1 MNSRVYAANPLPFLS
16 GAGPRTLGLTRHG
29 TADADGGR
37 PGAHFGVRLN
47 KVGHARGPRLVESI
61 TGPSTAEG
69 HDRQSDGR
77 IGRRTRCRG
86 TFARRAMDRVLARG
100 GLVGI
105 GGYPELLDG
114 GAVMAPRGA
123 IYGLTG
129 EWEVEHRGI
138 APDIEV
144 DLSIRRLPARTRPAR
159 TGDRGNS
166 AIDDRAPS
174 AAVRAAAADRGGESA
189 CHPASD
195 AARDGRLTLR
205 REVLRSRDPSVS
217 GNRRDCLTR
226 GPGPNVLC
234 HHLRVCT
241 GSGAAG
247 RHTRRILRARA
258 CARYRRH
265 SAAPSAD
272 E

>member
-1 MNSRVYAANPLPFLS
+1 MRCRGYF
-16 GAGPRTLGLTRHG
+16 AGGQWTGYRT
-29 TADADGGR
+29 
-37 PGAHFGVRLN
+37 
-47 KVGHARGPRLVESI
+47 
-61 TGPSTAEG
+61 
-69 HDRQSDGR
+69 
-77 IGRRTRCRG
+77 RRTRWHRWLSRA
-86 TFARRAMDRVLARG
+86 TRRRRRDGAARG
-100 GLVGI
+100 YLWIDWRVG
-105 GGYPELLDG
+105 G
-114 GAVMAPRGA
+114 GA
-123 IYGLTG
+123 
-129 EWEVEHRGI
+129 RGI

-144 DLSIRRLPARTRPAR
+144 DLSIRGLPARTRPAR
-159 TGDRGNS
+159 TGDRGNT
-166 AIDDRAPS
+166 AVDDRAPS
-174 AAVRAAAADRGGESA
+174 AAARAAAADRGGESA

-195 AARDGRLTLR
+195 AARDGPLTLR